1 VGFLVFTKRFL
12 SARLNSLDPS
22 HKAAGMTLTRRELMV
37 ASGALAISIAGLAGG
52 VSAAV
57 GSNLIKPKRLRSG
70 MTVGLVTPASNMPED
85 QDLYA
90 AMDLVRS
97 LGFVA
102 RPSANL
108 FSRTQ
113 YLAGTDRQRADDL
126 NAMFADPDVDGIF
139 CVRGGYGSGRLL
151 RYLDYDVIAANPK
164 IIMGYSDITAIL
176 NAIYLRTGMV
186 TFHGPIAGANFSDYT
201 YDQYRK
207 VLVEPSASVRIGEP
221 PEFDSRPGVV
231 DWDNRL
237 TTIVSGV
244 AEGHLIGGNLSL
256 MVTLLGT
263 PFEPNF
269 EGAILFLE
277 DVSEPPYSVDR
288 MLTHL
293 WMSGNLEKVAGIILG
308 KFSDDDYGSNTF
320 SMEQVLRDRLE
331 PLGIPALRGAM
342 IGHIED
348 KTVVPLGIR
357 ARLDAGAGS
366 LTLLEAAVS

>member
-1 VGFLVFTKRFL
+1 
-12 SARLNSLDPS
+12 
-22 HKAAGMTLTRRELMV
+22 MTLTRRQLM
-37 ASGALAISIAGLAGG
+37 ASCGTLAVGVSTLPVMTRAAAIST
-52 VSAAV
+52 VV
-57 GSNLIKPKRLRSG
+57 KPKRLRPG
-70 MTVGLVTPASNMPED
+70 MTVGLVTPASNVPED
-85 QDLYA
+85 QDLHG
-90 AMDLVRS
+90 AMELVGS
-97 LGFVA
+97 LGFSA
-102 RPSANL
+102 KPSPNL

-113 YLAGTDRQRADDL
+113 YLAGTDKERADDL
-126 NAMFADPDVDGIF
+126 NTMFADPDVDGIF

-151 RYLDYDVIAANPK
+151 RYLDYEVISANPK

-176 NAIYLRTGMV
+176 NAIYLRTGLV
-186 TFHGPIAGANFSDYT
+186 TFHGPIAGGNFSDYS

-207 VLVEPSASVRIGEP
+207 VLIEPVSNIRIGEP
-221 PEFDSRPGVV
+221 PEFETRPGVV
-231 DWDNRL
+231 DWENRL

-244 AEGHLIGGNLSL
+244 AEGHLVGGNLSL

-293 WMSGNLEKVAGIILG
+293 WMAGKLERVAGIVLG
-308 KFSDDDYGSNTF
+308 KFTDDGYDGNTF

-331 PLGIPALRGAM
+331 PLGIPTLRGAM

-357 ARLDAGAGS
+357 ARLDVGAGS